1 MKKSI
6 IPWIRKNQHY
16 YLSMMLLV
24 GGMALMV
31 GCAGTLPAGTS
42 AANTALATERAAVAT
57 TCNTAGVLG
66 HVLAAGHQSGFFTPA
81 TWLKIQ
87 DIYVGLHPT
96 CHPVGGV
103 PNLTNYASL
112 SLMLAQS
119 VSELT
124 QFATET
130 HQLSTTTGVK

>member
-6 IPWIRKNQHY
+6 IPWIRKNQH
-16 YLSMMLLV
+16 LCFKTMLLA
-24 GGMALMV
+24 GAMALMA
-31 GCAGTLPAGTS
+31 GCAGTLPAGTTS
-42 AANTALATERAAVAT
+42 ANTALATERAAVAT

-81 TWLKIQ
+81 NWLKIQ
-87 DIYVGLHPT
+87 DIYVAMHPT

-112 SLMLAQS
+112 SLTLAQS
-119 VSELT
+119 LATLT
-124 QFATET
+124 QFAAQT
-130 HQLSTTTGVK
+130 HQLPMTTGVK